1 MNFTNSQCL
10 SALCLNVGDYLK
22 SGLQTEVQTGS
33 AIDST
38 AVLAGHRG
46 IAVLADN
53 RGKVCEFYSARFCD
67 PSLSYYLK
75 SFCQHSI
82 L

>member
-46 IAVLADN
+46 
-53 RGKVCEFYSARFCD
+53 KVCEYYSARFCD
-67 PSLSYYLK
+67 PSLSSEPIL
-75 SFCQHSI
+75 SSI
-82 L
+82 IQKAFVNIPFL